1 MSKSILRSDN
11 LLENALI
18 VSEYESLRQEIQA
31 RLGRISRLQEGLLL
45 GTLIYITT
53 FYSPKLAEAQTQSPA
68 TLLFYI
74 FLLILPFIAF
84 VVELLCISEQD
95 AVYRAGIYIR
105 DNIEKNF
112 RWSTFHGWEDWLDRL
127 DKVKR
132 RRTSDK
138 LFRITRRY
146 LIIPLYCIASSL
158 IGGIGLLHYFST
170 IMNFTNN
177 FYYSAICVVTLFLI
191 YIVSFSIMVSTLN
204 SAGKEEFSNP
214 YYKFFVLDVDGCLL
228 DDNKEISKE
237 NIKALTFLKRKGVR
251 IILASGR
258 GALSLGRICKLIGIE
273 GNHVACHGAS
283 VYNATNNQEK
293 QLDEILN
300 QKDLNI
306 IIPKINERNIMW
318 VAYGM
323 KKYYCNQCNKE
334 KIKDRLIERTDI
346 NTEDDIIEGIQDV
359 HSYNWPEDINKILC
373 FIGANDHMNE
383 TFLSDSIGGQFK
395 AIRSTNDT
403 FEIVNKMASKV
414 TALGEVVGIK
424 EPKSLKSLKSLV
436 VGDYDNDIELL
447 KWGQLSIAPSNAS
460 PKILEIK
467 GITKL
472 DCSNNE
478 DFIKEVIKIY
488 YKFVDEKTDG
498 TL

>member
-1 MSKSILRSDN
+1 MSKSILKSDN

-31 RLGRISRLQEGLLL
+31 RIGRISHLQEGLLL

-53 FYSPKLAEAQTQSPA
+53 FYTPKLAEAQTQSPA

-74 FLLILPFIAF
+74 FLLILPFVAF

-95 AVYRAGIYIR
+95 AVFRAGIYIR
-105 DNIEKNF
+105 DNIERNF
-112 RWSTFHGWEDWLDRL
+112 RWSTFRGWEDWLDRL

-132 RRTSDK
+132 RRTSDN
-138 LFRITRRY
+138 LFRLTRRY

-170 IMNFTNN
+170 VMNFTNN

-191 YIVSFSIMVSTLN
+191 YIVSFSIMVSKLDR
-204 SAGKEEFSNP
+204 AGKEEFSNP
-214 YYKFFVLDVDGCLL
+214 YYNFFVLDVDGCLL
-228 DDNKEISKE
+228 DDNKEISEE
-237 NIKALTFLKRKGVR
+237 NINALTFLKRKGVR

-258 GALSLGRICKLIGIE
+258 GALSLGRICKRIGIE

-283 VYNATNNQEK
+283 IYNATNNQES

-300 QKDLNI
+300 QSDLDI

-318 VAYGM
+318 VAYGV
-323 KKYYCNQCNKE
+323 KKYYCNQSNKE
-334 KIKDRLIERTDI
+334 QIKNRLIGRTDI
-346 NTEDDIIEGIQDV
+346 NTKDDIIEGIQEV
-359 HSYNWPEDINKILC
+359 YSYNWPEKINKILC
-373 FIGANDHMNE
+373 FIQADDHRNE
-383 TFLSDSIGGQFK
+383 SFLSESLSRQFNVM
-395 AIRSTNDT
+395 RSTNET
-403 FEIVNKMASKV
+403 FEIVNKETSKV
-414 TALGEVVGIK
+414 TAVGKAVGITELQK
-424 EPKSLKSLKSLV
+424 LKSLV
-436 VGDYDNDIELL
+436 VGDYDNDIDLL

-460 PKILEIK
+460 PKVHGIK
-467 GITKL
+467 EITKL
-472 DCSNNE
+472 DFSNNE
-478 DFIKEVIKIY
+478 NFIKEVIRIY
-488 YKFVDEKTDG
+488 YKFVDENKADG

>member
-1 MSKSILRSDN
+1 MSKSILKSDN

-31 RLGRISRLQEGLLL
+31 RIGRISHLQEGLLL

-53 FYSPKLAEAQTQSPA
+53 FYTPKLAEAQTQSPA

-74 FLLILPFIAF
+74 FLLILPFVAF

-95 AVYRAGIYIR
+95 AVFRAGIYIR
-105 DNIEKNF
+105 DNIERNF
-112 RWSTFHGWEDWLDRL
+112 RWSTFRGWEDWLDRL

-132 RRTSDK
+132 RRTSDN
-138 LFRITRRY
+138 LFRLTRRY

-170 IMNFTNN
+170 VMNFTNN

-191 YIVSFSIMVSTLN
+191 YIVSFSIMVSKLDR
-204 SAGKEEFSNP
+204 AGKEEFSNP
-214 YYKFFVLDVDGCLL
+214 YYNLLVLDVDGCLL

-258 GALSLGRICKLIGIE
+258 GATSLGRICKLIGIE

-283 VYNATNNQEK
+283 IYNATNNQES

-300 QKDLNI
+300 QNDLDI

-318 VAYGM
+318 VAYGVQ
-323 KKYYCNQCNKE
+323 KYYCNQSNKE
-334 KIKDRLIERTDI
+334 QIKDRLIGRTDI
-346 NTEDDIIEGIQDV
+346 NTEDDIIEGIQEV
-359 HSYNWPEDINKILC
+359 HSYNWPEQINKILC
-373 FIGANDHMNE
+373 FIQADDHMNE
-383 TFLSDSIGGQFK
+383 SFLSESLSRQFNVM
-395 AIRSTNDT
+395 RSTNET
-403 FEIVNKMASKV
+403 FEIVNKETSKV
-414 TALGEVVGIK
+414 TALGKAVGIT
-424 EPKSLKSLKSLV
+424 ELKKLKSLV

-460 PKILEIK
+460 PKVHGIK
-467 GITKL
+467 EITKL
-472 DCSNNE
+472 DFSNNE
-478 DFIKEVIKIY
+478 DFIKEVIRIY
-488 YKFVDEKTDG
+488 YKFVDE
-498 TL
+498 